1 MIASLALLHPVAQCL
16 VILLG
21 GLVALALV
29 ACMVAR

>member
-16 VILLG
+16 VILFG